1 MIDRTTAYAKLIV
14 SGKRISGRKE
24 YLACKRHLDDL
35 KRKNF
40 DYKFDLE
47 EAEKHIDLAN
57 ELTIAE
63 GSETETASTAGD
75 FKISSSAAYSVGEKK
90 ELKKDGTGKHT
101 FRSAGKMVNLF

>member
-1 MIDRTTAYAKLIV
+1 MIDRTTAYAELIV

-63 GSETETASTAGD
+63 GSEQKRLRTRD
-75 FKISSSAAYSVGEKK
+75 FKISSSAAYSGLAKK
-90 ELKKDGTGKHT
+90 KKLKKDGTGKHT

>member
-63 GSETETASTAGD
+63 GSEQKRLRTRGFQNFIIGSLFGWR
-75 FKISSSAAYSVGEKK
+75 KK
-90 ELKKDGTGKHT
+90 RTKDGTGKHT

>member
-63 GSETETASTAGD
+63 GSEQKRLRTRG
-75 FKISSSAAYSVGEKK
+75 FQNFII
-90 ELKKDGTGKHT
+90 KKDGTGKHT

>member
-63 GSETETASTAGD
+63 GSEQ
-75 FKISSSAAYSVGEKK
+75 KR
-90 ELKKDGTGKHT
+90 L
-101 FRSAGKMVNLF
+101 